1 MVRMGPHWTLPH
13 AGPTLRWDEIPGQ
26 HLVSA
31 LDGGPA
37 EQATTVRACW
47 NEEGL
52 HVRFECEDRHAWGTL
67 TQRDDPLYQ
76 EEVVEVFLAPGSG
89 DPVDYL
95 EFEVSPSGVLWDGRV
110 HNPTS
115 RRIDMVSDAGWDCP
129 GIRWGAG
136 RLGTARQDWWA
147 ELVLPWE
154 GIVPGILPPP
164 RLWRANFYRIERPEG
179 GAPEFTAWSP
189 TRVSPADFHKPAR
202 FGVLELAPVASS
214 S

>member
-1 MVRMGPHWTLPH
+1 MTR
-13 AGPTLRWDEIPGQ
+13 
-26 HLVSA
+26 
-31 LDGGPA
+31 
-37 EQATTVRACW
+37 
-47 NEEGL
+47 
-52 HVRFECEDRHAWGTL
+52 
-67 TQRDDPLYQ
+67 RDDPLYQ
-76 EEVVEVFLAPGSG
+76 EEAVEVFLAPGSG

-95 EFEVSPSGVLWDGRV
+95 EFEVSPLGVLWDGRV

-115 RRIDMVSDAGWDCP
+115 RRIDMVSDPSWDCP
-129 GIRWGAG
+129 GIRWAAG

-154 GIVPGILPPP
+154 GIVPGAVLSETSRP

-189 TRVSPADFHKPAR
+189 TLVSPADFHKPAR
-202 FGVLELAPVASS
+202 FGTLELAPVASS